1 MLIVLSSIFAIDC
14 ALAGALEKLA
24 IEASASATE
33 RQCTTT
39 SHSPL
44 SPAADF
50 REMKPVVS
58 GVLQLDR
65 LADGRNSSAV
75 TPRIEFEAYDFYDR
89 ASCGRCAH
97 DGKHLPKASSNR
109 GDPISRIFRRNNAH
123 ARFRSPARNPSHVSE
138 SATTLRF
145 G

>member
-14 ALAGALEKLA
+14 AVAGALGKLA

-58 GVLQLDR
+58 GRVATRPPCQWAELI
-65 LADGRNSSAV
+65 GCSA
-75 TPRIEFEAYDFYDR
+75 RIGFEGYDFDDR
-89 ASCGRCAH
+89 ASRSRCAH
-97 DGKHLPKASSNR
+97 DGKHLPKAHDVI
-109 GDPISRIFRRNNAH
+109 GKIF
-123 ARFRSPARNPSHVSE
+123 
-138 SATTLRF
+138 L
-145 G
+145 

>member
-50 REMKPVVS
+50 REMKPVVQD
-58 GVLQLDR
+58 VLKLDR
-65 LADGRNSSAV
+65 LANGRNSSAV
-75 TPRIEFEAYDFYDR
+75 TPALGLNVTISMTAPR
-89 ASCGRCAH
+89 AAGVLMMENIYR
-97 DGKHLPKASSNR
+97 K
-109 GDPISRIFRRNNAH
+109 
-123 ARFRSPARNPSHVSE
+123 PA
-138 SATTLRF
+138 ATAAIL
-145 G
+145 